1 MAQSSC
7 PPKLYPLPGY
17 RFIVFLN
24 ELIMGFQKVSGMSRE
39 VETEVYREGGLNT
52 SVHIFPKCC
61 SGEHV
66 LRLEKGPYEGAG
78 HPFYMIG
85 EELTGVLSL
94 IVMDNHGQPLKT
106 YLFSGMIVKKWEI
119 GELSAEQNGI
129 LIDRFEISYEDFQV
143 MN

>member
-1 MAQSSC
+1 MGQSSY
-7 PPKLYPLPGY
+7 PHKIYPLPGY
-17 RFIVFLN
+17 RFIVSLN
-24 ELIMGFQKVSGMSRE
+24 GSIMGFQKVSGMSRE

-52 SVHIFPKCC
+52 SVHIFPKYC

-66 LRLEKGPYEGAG
+66 LRLEKGTYEGVG

-94 IVMDNHGQPLKT
+94 IVMDNLDQPLKT

-119 GELSAEQNGI
+119 GELSADQSGL

>member
-1 MAQSSC
+1 MGQTSY
-7 PPKLYPLPGY
+7 PPNAYPLPGY

-52 SVHIFPKCC
+52 SVHIFPKYS

-66 LRLEKGPYEGAG
+66 LRLEKGTYEGVG

-85 EELTGVLSL
+85 EKLTGVLNL
-94 IVMDNHGQPLKT
+94 IVTDNRGQPLKT
-106 YLFSGMIVKKWEI
+106 YSFSGMIVKKWEI